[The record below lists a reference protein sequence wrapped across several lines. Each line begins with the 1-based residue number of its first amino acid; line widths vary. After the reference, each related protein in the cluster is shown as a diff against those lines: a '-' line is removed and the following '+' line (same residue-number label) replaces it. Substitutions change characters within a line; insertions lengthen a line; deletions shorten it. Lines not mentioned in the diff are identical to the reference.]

1 MAMRPYHPPAPFAV
15 PAGGTVEDRLAAV
28 AVELNRKAYAGVG
41 NPAVRFIGLLSP
53 DGTTWKLS
61 VDNTGAV
68 HTEVVP
74 R

>member
-1 MAMRPYHPPAPFAV
+1 MAMRPYHPPPPFSV
-15 PAGGTVEDRLAAV
+15 PAGGTIEDRLNAI
-28 AVELNRKAYAGVG
+28 AVELNRKANAGVG
-41 NPAVRFIGLLSP
+41 NTAVQFVGLLSP

-61 VDNTGAV
+61 VDNAGVV